1 MVQRGARSSPLRSH
15 ALAFVYP
22 LTLLPPYSTFPT
34 PPICKLFRSPVNAQQ
49 CKEGCVVFNNIVTCN
64 PGYYVDLT
72 NLDPI
77 TSPCKPADAGSHV
90 PTNASWPVGTSIA
103 RNQTICPAGTFQ
115 SASGANFCF
124 KCPSST
130 YSNSTGRITECDP
143 CPKGESQDEKGATS
157 CKSCANKDTPAGS
170 SQCLNCPAGEWET
183 DTGTCDPC
191 PRGFACSGKTETNQ
205 IKPTKIACSGA
216 GLYAVG
222 TGTLAC
228 APVPPGSYKKLEA
241 GAEDPSFEIVSG
253 AAANSEMETCPVG
266 YTCTGD
272 AARPAACPNAETPS
286 GSATCSPCKVGQY
299 PSNGECATCEIGFKC
314 PDGVTKSPCP
324 ANEYAESTGS
334 TICFPVVAGFSR
346 TSASA
351 VEECPVGYS
360 CAGKNTTKEP
370 CPIGKFATVKGAN
383 ACSPCATG
391 TFTESTGNALCSMCP
406 NILATCDG
414 GQLILEK
421 NAWYEPLGI
430 TRTRVDKDTAMY
442 PCFNDECCILSD
454 SKTRTRC
461 DADKGYTGPLCGACD
476 VAKGAMRSGSG
487 CMYCWDAVTNSFAAI
502 GLATLVLGF
511 VVYLVIQHIF
521 AVPLGV
527 YIAPVQRLA
536 LSFLQMLG
544 VLGIFKA
551 KGEQGTDGVTPQSL
565 LFSLTHSSPLRTH
578 PHTHNT
584 HNTRNAILQ

>member
-1 MVQRGARSSPLRSH
+1 LC
-15 ALAFVYP
+15 
-22 LTLLPPYSTFPT
+22 
-34 PPICKLFRSPVNAQQ
+34 IQ
-49 CKEGCVVFNNIVTCN
+49 CEV
-64 PGYYVDLT
+64 
-72 NLDPI
+72 
-77 TSPCKPADAGSHV
+77 
-90 PTNASWPVGTSIA
+90 
-103 RNQTICPAGTFQ
+103 
-115 SASGANFCF
+115 
-124 KCPSST
+124 
-130 YSNSTGRITECDP
+130 
-143 CPKGESQDEKGATS
+143 
-157 CKSCANKDTPAGS
+157 
-170 SQCLNCPAGEWET
+170 
-183 DTGTCDPC
+183 
-191 PRGFACSGKTETNQ
+191 
-205 IKPTKIACSGA
+205 
-216 GLYAVG
+216 
-222 TGTLAC
+222 
-228 APVPPGSYKKLEA
+228 
-241 GAEDPSFEIVSG
+241 
-253 AAANSEMETCPVG
+253 
-266 YTCTGD
+266 
-272 AARPAACPNAETPS
+272 
-286 GSATCSPCKVGQY
+286 
-299 PSNGECATCEIGFKC
+299 GFKC
-314 PDGVTKSPCP
+314 PDGTAESREECP
-324 ANEYAESTGS
+324 ANEYAENNGS

-414 GQLILEK
+414 GQLILDK

-487 CMYCWDAVTNSFAAI
+487 CMYCWDAATNSFAAI
-502 GLATLVLGF
+502 GLATLLLGF

-578 PHTHNT
+578 PHTHTT
-584 HNTRNAILQ
+584 HTHTRNAVLQ

>member
-1 MVQRGARSSPLRSH
+1 M
-15 ALAFVYP
+15 
-22 LTLLPPYSTFPT
+22 
-34 PPICKLFRSPVNAQQ
+34 
-49 CKEGCVVFNNIVTCN
+49 
-64 PGYYVDLT
+64 GYYVDT
-72 NLDPI
+72 IAPFE
-77 TSPCKPADAGSHV
+77 CKEAPPGHYV
-90 PTNASWPVGTSIA
+90 PTLLANELIP
-103 RNQTICPAGTFQ
+103 CPAGTYQ
-115 SASGANFCF
+115 SYSATAFCF
-124 KCPSST
+124 NCTLGTNSS
-130 YSNSTGRITECDP
+130 SIGRTTECDP
-143 CPKGESQDEKGATS
+143 CPQGEKQDKPGKTS
-157 CKSCANKDTPAGS
+157 CKSCANKDTPPGS

-183 DTGTCDPC
+183 DDGACDPC
-191 PRGFACSGKTETNQ
+191 PLGFECSGKAETANQ
-205 IKPTKIACSGA
+205 TKPTKIACSDA
-216 GLYAVG
+216 GVYAGV

-241 GAEDPSFEIVSG
+241 GAETPPFEIVSG
-253 AAANSEMETCPVG
+253 AAVNSEMETCPVG

-272 AARPAACPNAETPS
+272 AARPAACPNAETPP
-286 GSATCSPCKVGQY
+286 GSATCSPCKGGQY

-324 ANEYAESTGS
+324 ANEYAENTGS

-391 TFTESTGNALCSMCP
+391 TFTESTGNALCSECP

-414 GQLILEK
+414 GQLILDK

-487 CMYCWDAVTNSFAAI
+487 CMYCWDAATNSFAAI
-502 GLATLVLGF
+502 GLATLLLGF

-551 KGEQGTDGVTPQSL
+551 KGE
-565 LFSLTHSSPLRTH
+565 
-578 PHTHNT
+578 
-584 HNTRNAILQ
+584 